1 MFKNISSILEKR
13 KKEELLTS
21 LPRNEGSL
29 TREII
34 NVNDIEMISATM
46 ISDNIQVEQSESL
59 RRNNNRKVRISNR

>member
-1 MFKNISSILEKR
+1 M
-13 KKEELLTS
+13 
-21 LPRNEGSL
+21 PRNEDLL

-59 RRNNNRKVRISNR
+59 QRNNNRKVRTYK

>member
-1 MFKNISSILEKR
+1 M
-13 KKEELLTS
+13 KK
-21 LPRNEGSL
+21 EGSL

-59 RRNNNRKVRISNR
+59 QRNNKQQSRYK